1 VGLAPFL
8 LDRLPGGCGFLQQQ
22 VLLFQRSC
30 FSSSCMRRLSRWPA
44 SGRFRPALLLQALA
58 PRGQAVEDVRGVA
71 LVRRR
76 QFDALL
82 HLHDAGARFGRLFLG
97 RAPGGVQF
105 RQALVLRSTAICA
118 PSTRAASSSRRNSA
132 SSICSWVS
140 LAWFSHCS
148 RWAVSVP
155 IWFCRRVR
163 DSTTNLICAS
173 RLPISE
179 LVWYSSPWAACRR
192 SPVA

>member
-1 VGLAPFL
+1 
-8 LDRLPGGCGFLQQQ
+8 
-22 VLLFQRSC
+22 
-30 FSSSCMRRLSRWPA
+30 MRRLSRWPL
-44 SGRFRPALLLQALA
+44 SGRFRPELFLLQALA
-58 PRGQAVEDVRGVA
+58 PRRQAGQDVRGVA

-82 HLHDAGARFGRLFLG
+82 DLHDAGARFGRPFLG
-97 RAPGGVQF
+97 RAPGRVEVG
-105 RQALVLRSTAICA
+105 QALVLRLDGDLGAFRRA
-118 PSTRAASSSRRNSA
+118 PPVPRGAFRFLDLFL
-132 SSICSWVS
+132 VS
-140 LAWFSHCS
+140 LAWFCHCS

-155 IWFCRRVR
+155 SWFCRRVR

-179 LVWYSSPWAACRR
+179 LVWYSAPCAACRR